1 MQPKRGM
8 DWYRGRPH
16 HIQYKW
22 HEGFV
27 AWIFHRITGLLL
39 ILYLFMHQWVIS
51 TLQNPKTFDAA
62 MGVLESPFFKLLEI
76 GLWLVASYH
85 AINGLRVI
93 LVNFAGAA
101 ERTNYKGNV
110 WIFWTI
116 FAIVF
121 IAGAIPMLMYL

>member
-1 MQPKRGM
+1 M

-27 AWIFHRITGLLL
+27 AWIFHRFTGLLL
-39 ILYLFMHQWVIS
+39 ILYLFLHLWVAS
-51 TLQNPKTFDAA
+51 TLQNPDTFEAA
-62 MGVLESPFFKLLEI
+62 MKAVNNPVIKLMEI

-85 AINGLRVI
+85 AINGLRVV

-101 ERTNYKGNV
+101 ERSNYKGNV
-110 WIFWTI
+110 WIFWVI

-121 IAGAIPMLMYL
+121 VAGAIPMFMHL

>member
-1 MQPKRGM
+1 M

-27 AWIFHRITGLLL
+27 AWLFHRITGLLL
-39 ILYLFMHQWVIS
+39 ILYLFLHQWVIS
-51 TLQNPKTFDAA
+51 TLQNPSTFDATMKA
-62 MGVLESPFFKLLEI
+62 VENPIFKLAEI

-85 AINGLRVI
+85 AVNGLRVI

-101 ERTNYKGNV
+101 ERSNYKGNV
-110 WIFWTI
+110 WIFWVV

-121 IAGAIPMLMYL
+121 VAGAIPMFMHL